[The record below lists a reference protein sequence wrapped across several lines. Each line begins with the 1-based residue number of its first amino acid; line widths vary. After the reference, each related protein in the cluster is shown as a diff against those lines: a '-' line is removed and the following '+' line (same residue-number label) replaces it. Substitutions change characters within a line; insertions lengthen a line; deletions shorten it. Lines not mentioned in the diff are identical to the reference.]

1 MTHSS
6 RGDGWHLPCWAIPHT
21 SGQSLLSQSR
31 ISRQHSQLSNSI
43 TRLSH
48 TTNAQS
54 PSKAARNVAEEL
66 RPQKAAKSRG
76 TTIKY
81 HLKSFWSCTK
91 VDTPQTG
98 RTFVNLTFGHK
109 RIQIQLVVINCA
121 IQSWSEQPVTL
132 NSPDSWLWLPS
143 MSRNM
148 LPLAEAGGGWETAAV
163 IPNNL
168 GAHLFIFCTKKET
181 VHK

>member
-1 MTHSS
+1 MWHQCSAACVYKVMTHSS

-76 TTIKY
+76 QPSNIT
-81 HLKSFWSCTK
+81 LNLSDLAPSFISQSCGH
-91 VDTPQTG
+91 TPQIG
-98 RTFVNLTFGHK
+98 RTFVILTFGHK

-121 IQSWSEQPVTL
+121 IQS
-132 NSPDSWLWLPS
+132 
-143 MSRNM
+143 
-148 LPLAEAGGGWETAAV
+148 
-163 IPNNL
+163 
-168 GAHLFIFCTKKET
+168 
-181 VHK
+181 